1 MAKDL
6 FLLVDRK
13 YRKSSYTIGK
23 LYIDGEYFCDTL
35 EDKDRGLRQT
45 DPLAVIRRVKIPNET
60 AIPAGKYQVTLKIQS
75 AKYTQAKYSK
85 QYSFCKG
92 YLPRL
97 INVPG
102 FEGILI
108 HIGNTNK
115 DTSGCLLVGQNTQV
129 GKVLNSTATFK
140 KLYAILKK
148 ASDEGRRIWI
158 EYR

>member
-35 EDKDRGLRQT
+35 EDRDRGLKQT

-60 AIPAGKYQVTLKIQS
+60 AIPAGKYQVTLKIKS
-75 AKYTQAKYSK
+75 PKYSQRK
-85 QYSFCKG
+85 QYDFCDG
-92 YLPRL
+92 YVPTVL
-97 INVPG
+97 NVPG
-102 FEGILI
+102 FERILI

-129 GKVLNSTATFK
+129 GKVLNSTTTFK
-140 KLYAILKK
+140 KLYAILEK
-148 ASDEGRRIWI
+148 ASNEGRRIWI